1 MEWTLPDNLVDSTKN
16 LVIVSLQSESKMTP
30 GGTRCLHT
38 RFDGHIHNNLGQNI
52 SEGHYVRTIDRKDE
66 NLFSLALCETCD
78 DFASDLFFKYL
89 L

>member
-1 MEWTLPDNLVDSTKN
+1 MDSTKN
-16 LVIVSLQSESKMTP
+16 LVIVSLQSESKMPP
-30 GGTRCLHT
+30 GGTRCLQT
-38 RFDGHIHNNLGQNI
+38 RFDGHLHKNLGQKI
-52 SEGHYVRTIDRKDE
+52 SKGHYICTVDRKDE

>member
-1 MEWTLPDNLVDSTKN
+1 MDSTKH
-16 LVIVSLQSESKMTP
+16 LVIVRLPSESKVPP
-30 GGTRCLHT
+30 GGTRCLQT
-38 RFDGHIHNNLGQNI
+38 KFDGCLHKNLGQKI
-52 SEGHYVRTIDRKDE
+52 SEGHYVCTVDRKDE

>member
-1 MEWTLPDNLVDSTKN
+1 MDSTKN
-16 LVIVSLQSESKMTP
+16 LVIVSLPSESKVLP
-30 GGTRCLHT
+30 GGTRCLQT
-38 RFDGHIHNNLGQNI
+38 KFDGHLHKNLGQNI
-52 SEGHYVRTIDRKDE
+52 SEDHCVCTVDRKDE

>member
-38 RFDGHIHNNLGQNI
+38 RFDGHLHNNLGQNI
-52 SEGHYVRTIDRKDE
+52 SEGHYVCTIDRKDE

>member
-1 MEWTLPDNLVDSTKN
+1 MDSTKN
-16 LVIVSLQSESKMTP
+16 LVIVSLPSESKVLP
-30 GGTRCLHT
+30 GGTRCLQT
-38 RFDGHIHNNLGQNI
+38 KFDGRLHKNLGQKI
-52 SEGHYVRTIDRKDE
+52 SEGHYVCTVDRKDE